1 MSLGLIVLIL
11 LVVLIE
17 VGTTLPGVLRS
28 GSVPVTALP
37 DHPPFT
43 SEQQRALDQLS
54 NQDHPPG
61 QGIPDL
67 AGSPANAQASTA
79 DAITAASIP
88 RGFANRQR
96 LPAAR
101 LTKARCSDV
110 SVR

>member
-1 MSLGLIVLIL
+1 MVRLRTPFLIVAIVLIL

-17 VGTTLPGVLRS
+17 VGTTLPGVLRG

-43 SEQQRALDQLS
+43 SEQQKALDQLS

-67 AGSPANAQASTA
+67 ALIDGIVLFTIALVGIALVVPE
-79 DAITAASIP
+79 
-88 RGFANRQR
+88 R
-96 LPAAR
+96 LQGRVQGIAT
-101 LTKARCSDV
+101 LVFS
-110 SVR
+110 